1 MGLADIRV
9 IKESAMEKPLN
20 KDLVSELKLVINQLE
35 NQARQE
41 LDEHESI
48 KGEKIVTN
56 IAKNN
61 ENICQEKPKPP
72 QIVLRDFGDQEVI
85 MEIRYYV
92 PNAPLMRSTKSYYV
106 KEILKQFEEQDVKL
120 AYPTRLIMKEDIE

>member
-1 MGLADIRV
+1 MDFAPDVAAPNPTRRGR
-9 IKESAMEKPLN
+9 SPPR
-20 KDLVSELKLVINQLE
+20 KLTFSRFV
-35 NQARQE
+35 
-41 LDEHESI
+41 
-48 KGEKIVTN
+48 
-56 IAKNN
+56 
-61 ENICQEKPKPP
+61 ICQDKPKPP

-85 MEIRYYV
+85 MEVRYYV

>member
-1 MGLADIRV
+1 MVNNEKLVSDDVVEDVVFVEEVVVDVAQPDKV
-9 IKESAMEKPLN
+9 EIKESE
-20 KDLVSELKLVINQLE
+20 DG
-35 NQARQE
+35 
-41 LDEHESI
+41 
-48 KGEKIVTN
+48 GEGEEIVTN

>member
-1 MGLADIRV
+1 MLRVRIRLGLVPTWD
-9 IKESAMEKPLN
+9 N
-20 KDLVSELKLVINQLE
+20 VS
-35 NQARQE
+35 R
-41 LDEHESI
+41 
-48 KGEKIVTN
+48 GEKIVEA
-56 IAKNN
+56 IAKSH
-61 ENICQEKPKPP
+61 EDICQEKPKPP

-106 KEILKQFEEQDVKL
+106 KEILRQFEEQDVKL